1 MFYLVRTLI
10 RIKLLTF
17 KSLYYFLESLLIDGF
32 NMLALLRYVYKTYSG
47 SVALNVEDKEFTY
60 QQLYDE
66 CHHIAYVLQN
76 EFALQ
81 KNKHVAVLCKNH
93 QTCVQSIIALSA
105 LGVDIYLLNAEMSTL
120 QLTKI
125 VQQHTFDLII
135 YDAEKEND
143 LHWSGITQKVSVT
156 SLIKLSG
163 KHSIEN
169 EYFVSKKIKGI
180 NAGKVVVLT
189 GGSSG
194 NYKTAVRNPS
204 ILNFSHPLAEL
215 LTKLKIYAYR
225 SVYIATPVYH
235 GYGFSA
241 LITSLVLGKKIFLR
255 EKISTDKVASLI
267 QKHEIEVLILV
278 PVILQRLMDADPA
291 VFKQVQCILSG
302 GAPIDRLLVMKTI
315 ATTGNK
321 LFNLYGSSEAGFS
334 VLATPEDLQQHP
346 DSIGKP
352 IHGVEVK
359 IINNGQE
366 VSDHETGMI
375 FIRCN
380 WTADN
385 HTQQWVET
393 GDMGFKNQQGYIFLK
408 GRKDNMIVS
417 GGENVYPE
425 EVESVLYQH
434 QQILQASVIGIPD
447 ELYGQRL
454 KVFAVKKDSSDLSEE
469 VLMDWLR
476 NKVARYQMPAG
487 IVFVESIPMLETG
500 KVNTQE
506 LLKYQS
512 L

>member
-1 MFYLVRTLI
+1 MYYLVQTLI

-17 KSLYYFLESLLIDGF
+17 RSLYYFLQSFLKDGF
-32 NMLALLRYVYKTYSG
+32 NLLALLRYVYKTYPG
-47 SVALNVEDKEFTY
+47 SVALNFSDKELTY

-66 CHHIAYVLQN
+66 CYHVAYVLQK

-81 KNKHVAVLCKNH
+81 KKNNVAVLCKNH

-105 LGVDIYLLNAEMSTL
+105 LGVDIYLLNAEMSSA
-120 QLTKI
+120 QLAKI
-125 VQQHTFDLII
+125 VQQHTFDLVI

-143 LHWSGITQKVSVT
+143 VQQPIITRKVSVPALMQLT
-156 SLIKLSG
+156 E

-169 EYFVSKKIKGI
+169 EYAVSKKIKTVK
-180 NAGKVVVLT
+180 AGKVIVLT

-194 NYKTAVRNPS
+194 NYKTAARNAS

-215 LTKLKIYAYR
+215 LTKLKIHVYR
-225 SVYIATPVYH
+225 SVYIATPIYH

-241 LITSLVLGKKIFLR
+241 LVTSLVLGKKIFLR
-255 EKISTDKVASLI
+255 EKISTSEAAALI
-267 QKHEIEVLILV
+267 QKYEIEVLILV
-278 PVILQRLMDADPA
+278 PVILQRLLYVDAV

-302 GAPIDRLLVMKTI
+302 GAPIDRLLVMKTMST
-315 ATTGNK
+315 ADNK

-334 VLATPEDLQQHP
+334 VLATPADLQQHP

-366 VSDHETGMI
+366 VSDYETGMI

-385 HTQQWVET
+385 HAQQWVGT
-393 GDMGFKNQQGYIFLK
+393 GDLGFKNEQGYIFLK

-434 QQILQASVIGIPD
+434 EQILQAFVIGVPD

-454 KVFAVKKDSSDLSEE
+454 KVFAVKKDHADLSEDAF
-469 VLMDWLR
+469 MDWLR
-476 NKVARYQMPAG
+476 NKVARYQMPVQ
-487 IVFVESIPMLETG
+487 IVFVETIPMLETG

-506 LLKYQS
+506 LFKY
-512 L
+512 